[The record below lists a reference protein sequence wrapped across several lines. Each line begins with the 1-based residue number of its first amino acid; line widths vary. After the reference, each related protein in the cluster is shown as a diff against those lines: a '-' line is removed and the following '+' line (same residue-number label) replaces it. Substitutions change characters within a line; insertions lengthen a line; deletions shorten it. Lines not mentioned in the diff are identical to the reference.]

1 LLVSRGGALLAG
13 LPAHL
18 LLALVADM
26 RRRAQGAGRTTGHLG
41 AQGCCHAP
49 AGARRRVR
57 PEVCQTSDRALRLT
71 MAVRGGALEVAP
83 SGERAGLKDGQN
95 ISTLH
100 GIVGKRV
107 IGHFC
112 CIFCLTGGARA
123 VEWAR
128 VPRRPRSVLLSLRLF
143 LRRRLPMLATRA
155 WPHP

>member
-1 LLVSRGGALLAG
+1 
-13 LPAHL
+13 
-18 LLALVADM
+18 
-26 RRRAQGAGRTTGHLG
+26 
-41 AQGCCHAP
+41 
-49 AGARRRVR
+49 
-57 PEVCQTSDRALRLT
+57 

-83 SGERAGLKDGQN
+83 SGERPGLKDGQN

-155 WPHP
+155 WPHPHLCAALAGPMPGRALHPRGAPPPRRGAFAGAAGARARRARAHQGHPTCLPPPPGDRGVLLMTRR